1 MLPTKLQ
8 ILIYILSF
16 SPRTQEYPEETV
28 KKMGELGLMGIDIP
42 EEYGGTGL
50 DALAY
55 AVALTEISRGKNA

>member
-1 MLPTKLQ
+1 
-8 ILIYILSF
+8 
-16 SPRTQEYPEETV
+16 
-28 KKMGELGLMGIDIP
+28 MGELGLMGIDIP